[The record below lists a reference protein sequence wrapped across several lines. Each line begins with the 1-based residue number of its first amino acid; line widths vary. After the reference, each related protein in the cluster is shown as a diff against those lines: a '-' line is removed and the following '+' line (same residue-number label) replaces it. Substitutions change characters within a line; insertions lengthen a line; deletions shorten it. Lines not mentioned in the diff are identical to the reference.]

1 MYAKNM
7 RKDQYILYPHK
18 FNIYTRIITS
28 YVYIYI
34 YTSTCHVGL
43 LMSCII
49 PVHKPDVTY
58 LMGVRGLKSKY
69 HQFLQFPVDFQ

>member
-1 MYAKNM
+1 M
-7 RKDQYILYPHK
+7 
-18 FNIYTRIITS
+18 
-28 YVYIYI
+28 
-34 YTSTCHVGL
+34 GL

-58 LMGVRGLKSKY
+58 LMGVRGLKSK